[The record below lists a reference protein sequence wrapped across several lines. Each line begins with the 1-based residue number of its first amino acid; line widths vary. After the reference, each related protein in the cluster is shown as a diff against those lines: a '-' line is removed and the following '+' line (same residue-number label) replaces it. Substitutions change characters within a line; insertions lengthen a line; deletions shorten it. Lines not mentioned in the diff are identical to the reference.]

1 VELLL
6 LSIPCNIFT
15 SHETDTWNFLLIL
28 LDLILFPEFF
38 KIKYKCIAL
47 EKIKCW
53 NNNIDNSS
61 TYSHW
66 CLSHEFDSG
75 PWLHVICD
83 FLLKPKTEKH
93 PLMYPCTHNNMVHV
107 YILFINTY
115 CVVFGFCLSWSC
127 VPHSTFYELFSVSNR
142 PSVRCGRDR
151 MVVGFP
157 FMAMCTRYN
166 IMW

>member
-1 VELLL
+1 MELPL

-28 LDLILFPEFF
+28 LYLILFPEFF

-61 TYSHW
+61 TYSHS
-66 CLSHEFDSG
+66 CLSHEFYSG

-93 PLMYPCTHNNMVHV
+93 SLMYPCPHNNMVHV
-107 YILFINTY
+107 YTLFINTY
-115 CVVFGFCLSWSC
+115 CVVFGFCLSCSC
-127 VPHSTFYELFSVSNR
+127 VPHVTSFSGLSIFGC
-142 PSVRCGRDR
+142 PSVFSN
-151 MVVGFP
+151 V
-157 FMAMCTRYN
+157 
-166 IMW
+166 